1 MKKNLALTLAIIVLA
16 ALFVSCASNNGT
28 YYLYENGERSGE
40 SFITIKDDEWTDN
53 HGASGRVEIE
63 NDKITFY
70 TVVFGSEEELWSG
83 TIKDGTITL
92 SYKILETEFTYEY
105 RLEK

>member
-1 MKKNLALTLAIIVLA
+1 MKKNLALTLAIIVLV

-53 HGASGRVEIE
+53 DGASGRVEIE

-70 TVVFGSEEELWSG
+70 TVVFGSEEANSWQKQRAINSSPSASYQLPSRSWAR
-83 TIKDGTITL
+83 TL
-92 SYKILETEFTYEY
+92 A
-105 RLEK
+105 

>member
-1 MKKNLALTLAIIVLA
+1 MRKYLALTLAIIVLTI
-16 ALFVSCASNNGT
+16 LFVSCASNNGT
-28 YYLYENGERSGE
+28 YYLYEDGERNGE
-40 SFITIKDDEWTDN
+40 SFITIKDGEWTDDD
-53 HGASGRVEIE
+53 GASGRVEIE

-70 TVVFGSEEELWSG
+70 TVVFGLEEELWSG
-83 TIKDGTITL
+83 TIKNGTITL